1 MKEYLMKFNEKGKPT
16 FLDEKDRAAY
26 RLLLSSI
33 KKSNDIFVM
42 KIEIYQGGRA
52 TGKQKQLYNFLI
64 DMIAKY
70 SGNDTST
77 IEETLLS
84 NFKKEK
90 ITFNDFNNEIF
101 NEFIEWTIVFCNDFF
116 DLNININEQ
125 GNLEIKKVR

>member
-52 TGKQKQLYNFLI
+52 TGKQKQLYNVLI

>member
-1 MKEYLMKFNEKGKPT
+1 MKFDEKGNPT
-16 FLDEKDRAAY
+16 FFDEQDRAAY

-52 TGKQKQLYNFLI
+52 TGKQKQLYNVLI

>member
-1 MKEYLMKFNEKGKPT
+1 MKFNEKGKPT

-52 TGKQKQLYNFLI
+52 TGKQKQLYNVLI